1 MTIDRLPT
9 KEGRHGETLYPVFA
23 CHRDDWQSD
32 MKPDGYRRDKRDAAI
47 IIRHALGDP
56 DIDESCVD
64 WDAELGAY
72 FAAE

>member
-9 KEGRHGETLYPVFA
+9 RTNYLGETGYPVFA
-23 CHRDDWQSD
+23 CHRNDWQSD
-32 MKPDGYRRDKRDAAI
+32 MKPDGYRRDKSGAASVIRDAM
-47 IIRHALGDP
+47 GDP

-64 WDAELGAY
+64 WDIVLGAY